1 MTGAPIRRSTRVTC
15 IAAAACSG
23 LAVLATL
30 APTPAVLRAPIVLLF
45 CCWVPGVALFA
56 ALRAWGLVR
65 SPAATIA
72 TSLSLIIV
80 ISQVALALH
89 HWAPAPGTTVL
100 AVASLAVLTHTALT
114 TGPAGD
120 PA

>member
-1 MTGAPIRRSTRVTC
+1 MTAVPIRRSARVTC

-30 APTPAVLRAPIVLLF
+30 APTPAALRAPIVLVF

-72 TSLSLIIV
+72 TSLSLLIV
-80 ISQVALALH
+80 ISQAALALH
-89 HWAPAPGTTVL
+89 VWSPAPGTTVL
-100 AVASLAVLTHTALT
+100 AAASLAVLTLAVVAN
-114 TGPAGD
+114 GAPGD
-120 PA
+120 RA

>member
-1 MTGAPIRRSTRVTC
+1 MTGVPTPRSTRVTC
-15 IAAAACSG
+15 IAAAACSC
-23 LAVLATL
+23 LAALASL

-72 TSLSLIIV
+72 ASLSLIIV
-80 ISQVALALH
+80 LSQLALALRL
-89 HWAPAPGTTVL
+89 WLPALGTTVL
-100 AVASLAVLTHTALT
+100 AVVSLAVLTLAVVT
-114 TGPAGD
+114 TGPAGER
-120 PA
+120 A